1 VGGGAS
7 YRFGDPLFKSHLT
20 WTINLSATVQWWN
33 YDAPDPVIDPAT
45 LRYQT
50 DTILNAALFV
60 PFDERTTLSLSAGRF
75 VRAAS
80 LPNYE
85 FTNNSAMVGVSWRF

>member
-1 VGGGAS
+1 MAADIACPVLNIQPGKDHVS
-7 YRFGDPLFKSHLT
+7 
-20 WTINLSATVQWWN
+20 Q
-33 YDAPDPVIDPAT
+33 PDT
-45 LRYQT
+45 YE
-50 DTILNAALFV
+50 ILNAALFV
-60 PFDERTTLSLSAGRF
+60 PFDERTTLSLSASRF